1 MATGTSRDESEN
13 HYTNTQPKARC
24 EVITVVSGK
33 GGTGKTLL
41 IASMAYALIRAGQ
54 RTCLIDTDLGT
65 QGLSLFTLGQA
76 ASRGVSRGLE
86 EQSSLYHL
94 VENYSKSE
102 PMTPIPFR
110 ADRGDDHGI
119 SYDIIV
125 SNFKFYDRR
134 LALGGKDRNEA
145 SELLRESM
153 SESTDKFRE
162 SYRKVIAELL
172 HALSTSEK
180 YDYILVDTR
189 GGFSELSL
197 VPAVFAD
204 SIIVVTEPDPTSF
217 HQLAKLLT
225 NIDLMAQDED
235 RTPYI
240 RGLLVNKC
248 VDGEELPFR
257 LALESQFGI
266 EIGQTWPLPLDEAAI
281 KSYKSR
287 QIPFIDIA
295 KGSDFSSKTITTFTD
310 IFDLVTVDW
319 GSQSKEKWRELAN
332 GIKKA
337 REELITEQR
346 RKEEGT
352 NREIARL
359 QANAAQAQEA
369 LRTSQSEL
377 PILEAKLLALGG
389 ELDEQ
394 KNENQILK
402 KENKYLDIE
411 IKKSIEAK
419 HFIDLKSTKKVI
431 TFRMLTIT
439 VGLFAAIVASF
450 ASFLFVDRQNLT
462 SEIRALQ
469 IQLISIEAV
478 LERLRE
484 KKISP

>member
-225 NIDLMAQDED
+225 NIDLMAQDEG

-319 GSQSKEKWRELAN
+319 GSQSKAKWRELAN
-332 GIKKA
+332 DIKKA
-337 REELITEQR
+337 REQLIAEQR
-346 RKEEGT
+346 QKEEDT
-352 NREIARL
+352 IREIETL
-359 QANAAQAQEA
+359 QANATQTKEA
-369 LRTSQSEL
+369 LRTSQSE
-377 PILEAKLLALGG
+377 IGFLEEKSRALDGK
-389 ELDEQ
+389 LDEQ
-394 KNENQILK
+394 KNENEMLI
-402 KENKYLDIE
+402 KESKSLNAE
-411 IKKSIEAK
+411 IKESIESRHSIALSAAK
-419 HFIDLKSTKKVI
+419 TVTNLRFLAI
-431 TFRMLTIT
+431 TFALIF
-439 VGLFAAIVASF
+439 VIVTSF
-450 ASFLFVDRQNLT
+450 ASFLFVDKQNLT
-462 SEIRALQ
+462 NEIRDLQ
-469 IQLISIEAV
+469 TKLVFIQIE

-484 KKISP
+484 KSISP

>member
-1 MATGTSRDESEN
+1 MGPNRDASEN
-13 HYTNTQPKARC
+13 RQPNSQSRSTC
-24 EVITVVSGK
+24 EVITIVSGK

-41 IASMAYALIRAGQ
+41 LASMAYALIRAGQ

-65 QGLSLFTLGQA
+65 QGLSLFTLGKTA
-76 ASRGVSRGLE
+76 ARGTSRGLE

-94 VENYSKSE
+94 VANSDQSA
-102 PMTPIPFR
+102 PTPAIPFR

-162 SYRKVIAELL
+162 SYRKVIAHLL
-172 HALSTSEK
+172 HALSTSQK

-240 RGLLVNKC
+240 RGLIVNKC

-266 EIGQTWPLPLDEAAI
+266 EIGQTWPLPLDEGAI

-332 GIKKA
+332 DIKKA
-337 REELITEQR
+337 REEIIAEQR
-346 RKEEGT
+346 RKEEDT

-369 LRTSQSEL
+369 LRTSQSEI
-377 PILEAKLLALGG
+377 PILEAKLHALSG
-389 ELDEQ
+389 ELNEQ
-394 KNENQILK
+394 KNENQILI
-402 KENKYLDIE
+402 KENKSLDVE
-411 IKKSIEAK
+411 IKESIEAR
-419 HFIDLKSTKKVI
+419 HSIDLKSTKSVTTFRLLAI
-431 TFRMLTIT
+431 TF
-439 VGLFAAIVASF
+439 GLFVVIVTSF
-450 ASFLFVDRQNLT
+450 AFFLFAERQNLT

-469 IQLISIEAV
+469 TQLISIETK